1 MVEVI
6 TKVALGELPRDSGI
20 AILKAAFSL
29 TEVQA
34 EEIMGSVGKG
44 FTPTV
49 KEEGANDNA

>member
-6 TKVALGELPRDSGI
+6 AKVATGELPRDSGI

-29 TEVQA
+29 TDAQA

-44 FTPTV
+44 FTPTAV
-49 KEEGANDNA
+49 GEGADNG